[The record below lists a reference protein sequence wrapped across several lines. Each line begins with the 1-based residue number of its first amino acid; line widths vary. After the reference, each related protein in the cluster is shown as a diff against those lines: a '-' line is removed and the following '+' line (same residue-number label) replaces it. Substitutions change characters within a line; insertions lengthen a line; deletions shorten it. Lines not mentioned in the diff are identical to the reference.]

1 MSFQSDELMPTIFAS
16 RSLRVLLCLL
26 ATVVVVVAVAR
37 HQSQSDGN
45 KYREVSYPTPNIEP
59 DTLNEVRGVVLHH
72 TAETTAARSLEILS
86 NPERKASS
94 HVVIDYDGTRYI
106 MAEPDSVTWHAGK
119 SLLNGRE
126 ACNFFTIGIEFQ
138 GNTVE
143 RPLTKDQ
150 VNSAIEYLLPIIRKY
165 DIPLENIV
173 THEMVRK
180 AYKRAHPDERVYNKC
195 DITPT
200 EYRRF
205 MKALRAAM

>member
-1 MSFQSDELMPTIFAS
+1 MPSILTS
-16 RSLRVLLCLL
+16 LSLRTLLCLL
-26 ATVVVVVAVAR
+26 ATVVVVASVAR
-37 HQSQSDGN
+37 HLNFLTGN

-72 TAETTAARSLEILS
+72 TAELTAQRSLEILS
-86 NPERKASS
+86 SPERKVSS

-126 ACNFFTIGIEFQ
+126 ACNFFTIGIEFL

-143 RPLTKDQ
+143 RPLTSDQ
-150 VNSAIEYLLPIIRKY
+150 VSSAIEYLLPIISKY

-180 AYKRAHPDERVYNKC
+180 AYKQAHPDERVYNKC

-205 MKALRAAM
+205 MKALRAAL

>member
-1 MSFQSDELMPTIFAS
+1 MSSIPTI
-16 RSLRVLLCLL
+16 RSLRVFLCLL
-26 ATVVVVVAVAR
+26 ATIVVVAAVAR
-37 HQSQSDGN
+37 HLSFPAGN

-59 DTLNEVRGVVLHH
+59 DTLNEVLGVVLHH
-72 TAETTAARSLEILS
+72 TAEATAARSLEILS

-119 SLLNGRE
+119 SMLNDRE

-143 RPLTKDQ
+143 RPLTRDQ
-150 VNSAIEYLLPIIRKY
+150 VDSAIEYLLPIIQKY
-165 DIPLENIV
+165 NIPLENIV

-180 AYKRAHPDERVYNKC
+180 AYKRAHPEERVYNKC

-205 MKALRAAM
+205 MKALRAAL